1 MLLLDVF
8 ALAIPVEPRPD
19 GEAMTEVVHAW
30 PGTITWAP
38 QPDLSGQSPED
49 AMNVLMLILH
59 RARGRDPFGHLRRQ
73 RSTTAPRLRRQTA
86 AC

>member
-1 MLLLDVF
+1 MAEVSGESWELLLDVLAF
-8 ALAIPVEPRPD
+8 AIPVEQRPD

-49 AMNVLMLILH
+49 AMNVLVQQAASLFGNEEG
-59 RARGRDPFGHLRRQ
+59 RA
-73 RSTTAPRLRRQTA
+73 A
-86 AC
+86 A